1 METRFFGRIL
11 GTESE
16 CPVGYLKANLD
27 SCAGKLREVSS
38 KVFEISHVEGYRTTL
53 KKYLVKD
60 QWSINQIF
68 FFNLFLTEKKEEKSE
83 KQKVFLTT

>member
-38 KVFEISHVEGYRTTL
+38 KVFEHPM
-53 KKYLVKD
+53 
-60 QWSINQIF
+60 
-68 FFNLFLTEKKEEKSE
+68 
-83 KQKVFLTT
+83 